1 MDADDVAERLYRVP
15 PGEFVAARDDAVAHA
30 RDAGDKATARAIA
43 ALRRP
48 TRAAWLTNLLVGAA
62 PDEVD
67 GLLELAGP
75 LADAQRS
82 LDGSALRQVS
92 AQRNKLVGA
101 LARRA
106 ARLGREAGQQ
116 VDSGLERE
124 VRGVLESALADDD
137 LAAQVRSGRLVRF
150 ERHSGFGTFGA
161 DDGDGPTSG
170 RGSGRGSG
178 PPRAR
183 KTARPEKTPAT
194 DAATDSDAEANER
207 PATGTGAGSSAAAD
221 GDPGPD
227 ADTGADTDADT
238 GELGRKRREV
248 DRRTREQ
255 RRAEREERERE
266 DAERRERERRE
277 QALADAQDRVEQA
290 RLAANDATREHDDA
304 RERADAAAE
313 HRDETRRRVDDLRA
327 ELDRARAEATEADRA
342 LTSAEREAGDAA
354 RRAQRADDEVT
365 RAEQDLDAARE
376 T

>member
-1 MDADDVAERLYRVP
+1 MDADAVAEQLYRVP
-15 PGEFVAARDDAVAHA
+15 PGEFVAARDDAVTHA
-30 RDAGDKATARAIA
+30 RDAGDKAAARAIA

-48 TRAAWLTNLLVGAA
+48 TRAAWLTNLLVDAA
-62 PDEVD
+62 PDEVE
-67 GLLELAGP
+67 GLLALAGP

-161 DDGDGPTSG
+161 DDGDG
-170 RGSGRGSG
+170 RRSG
-178 PPRAR
+178 PSQAR
-183 KTARPEKTPAT
+183 KMARPKKDPG
-194 DAATDSDAEANER
+194 TDSDSEDER
-207 PATGTGAGSSAAAD
+207 PATGTGAGSGAAAD
-221 GDPGPD
+221 GGPGSG
-227 ADTGADTDADT
+227 ADTDTDADT
-238 GELGRKRREV
+238 GSDSDTGTGTGTGELDRKRREV

-266 DAERRERERRE
+266 AAERRDRERRE
-277 QALADAQDRVEQA
+277 QALADAQDRLEQA
-290 RLAANDATREHDDA
+290 RLAANDATRERDDA
-304 RERADAAAE
+304 RERADDAAE
-313 HRDETRRRVDDLRA
+313 HRDDAHRRVDDLRA

-342 LTSAEREAGDAA
+342 LKSVEREAGDAA
-354 RRAQRADDEVT
+354 RRARRADAEVT
-365 RAEQDLDAARE
+365 RAEQELDAARD

>member
-1 MDADDVAERLYRVP
+1 MDADAAAGQLYRVP

-30 RDAGDKATARAIA
+30 RDAGDTAAARAIA
-43 ALRRP
+43 AFRRP

-62 PDEVD
+62 PDEVE
-67 GLLELAGP
+67 GLLALAGP

-82 LDGSALRQVS
+82 LDGTALRQVS
-92 AQRNKLVGA
+92 AQRTKLVGA

-106 ARLGREAGQQ
+106 AQLGREAGQQ

-161 DDGDGPTSG
+161 DDGAGPASG
-170 RGSGRGSG
+170 RGSGS
-178 PPRAR
+178 PRAR
-183 KTARPEKTPAT
+183 RTAPPDKAPG
-194 DAATDSDAEANER
+194 TDSDPGAEA
-207 PATGTGAGSSAAAD
+207 G
-221 GDPGPD
+221 
-227 ADTGADTDADT
+227 TDADT

-255 RRAEREERERE
+255 LRAERQEREHE
-266 DAERRERERRE
+266 AAERREHERRE
-277 QALADAQDRVEQA
+277 QALADAQDRLEQA
-290 RLAANDATREHDDA
+290 RLAANDATRERDDA
-304 RERADAAAE
+304 RERADGAAE
-313 HRDETRRRVDDLRA
+313 HRDEAHRRVDDRRA
-327 ELDRARAEATEADRA
+327 ELDRARAEATAADRA

-354 RRAQRADDEVT
+354 RRARRADAEVS
-365 RAEQDLDAARE
+365 RAEQDLDAARD